1 MSRNIR
7 VSEPSAEMQIKIIR
21 AYDACRST
29 KSDDAEYG
37 KVSYVRF
44 HMLFRIPSGK
54 WSGISDFS
62 LSSLPSLSACS

>member
-21 AYDACRST
+21 AYDACRSI
-29 KSDDAEYG
+29 KSDDTEYG

-44 HMLFRIPSGK
+44 HMLFGFRPASGRE
-54 WSGISDFS
+54 SVT
-62 LSSLPSLSACS
+62 LVCPHCRL